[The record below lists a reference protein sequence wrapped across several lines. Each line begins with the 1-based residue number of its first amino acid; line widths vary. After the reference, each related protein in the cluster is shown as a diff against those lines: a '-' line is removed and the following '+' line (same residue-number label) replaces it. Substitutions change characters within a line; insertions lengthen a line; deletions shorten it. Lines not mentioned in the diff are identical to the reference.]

1 MRSTTL
7 ASTLGLAALLAFA
20 APATASAAPSQADR
34 AFLDQEA
41 RGAAYELAIAQL
53 ATQQS
58 SRSDIKAYS
67 QRVVSDH
74 ETANAALRQLA
85 QSEGV
90 SLPTGMTEDQ
100 QTRLAG
106 LRKLKGSDFDNA
118 YLKEVKRINAEDKTD
133 FAKEAKETH
142 DPDISSY
149 VKRFSA
155 MDAEHEKAAEQ
166 LPMSNS

>member
-1 MRSTTL
+1 MRFTTRF
-7 ASTLGLAALLAFA
+7 ATLGLAALFACAASGAAF
-20 APATASAAPSQADR
+20 AAPSQADR

-41 RGAAYELAIAQL
+41 QGTAYELAIAQI

-58 SRSDIKAYS
+58 SRNDIKAYS
-67 QRVVSDH
+67 RRVVSDH
-74 ETANAALRQLA
+74 ETTNEALRQLA
-85 QSEGV
+85 QNEGV

-106 LRKLKGSDFDNA
+106 LRKLKGSDYA
-118 YLKEVKRINAEDKTD
+118 YLKEVKRINAEGKTD

-166 LPMSNS
+166 LPMGNS